1 MARRG
6 ENIYKRKDGRYE
18 GRYIKKYDPNGK
30 AVYGYVYD
38 KSYAG
43 IKEKLNKCRSAKKY
57 DAAGSNI
64 MLLEWLSVWVETE
77 TDIKESTRKL
87 YKRHLVNHIIP
98 QLGKVQLKRLNTEM
112 IQSFVDSLNLSASTV
127 KLVFNILE
135 SGLKCAEKKGLI
147 SNVYSNVK
155 LPKTKK
161 PEVEILTPQEQH
173 RLEGVL
179 SEKNDIGILICLYT
193 GIRIG
198 ELCALRWQDVDLET
212 GVIHIRG
219 TQTRSDGK
227 LIITPPK
234 SDASVRT
241 IPIPDCL
248 MRKMQLHK
256 NNSDFVISN
265 KGHAV
270 DVRAYRRRF
279 KRLLKAAGLPDI
291 KYHALRHTFSTR
303 ALEVG
308 MDYKTL
314 SEILGHASVSITMDL
329 YVHALDEHKKNQMN
343 KLNQIY
349 NSPSE

>member
-18 GRYIKKYDPNGK
+18 GRYIKQYDPEGK

-38 KSYAG
+38 KTYMG
-43 IKEKLNKCRSAKKY
+43 VKEKLNKNRSEKCRVSC
-57 DAAGSNI
+57 GSS
-64 MLLEWLSVWVETE
+64 MLLSEWLTLWLESE
-77 TDIKESTRKL
+77 TDIKESTRQL
-87 YKRHLVNHIIP
+87 YRRHLANHIIP
-98 QLGKVQLKRLNTEM
+98 KLGKVQLKRLGTEM
-112 IQSFVDSLNLSASTV
+112 IQDFVDSLDLSASTV
-127 KLVFNILE
+127 KLIFNILE
-135 SGLKCAEKKGLI
+135 SGLKCAEKKELM
-147 SNVYSNVK
+147 SNIYSNVK
-155 LPKTKK
+155 LPKVYRSH
-161 PEVEILTPQEQH
+161 VEILTSNEQ
-173 RLEGVL
+173 RKLESVL
-179 SEKNDIGILICLYT
+179 LDKNDIGILISLYT

-198 ELCALRWQDVDLET
+198 ELCALRWQDVDLENR
-212 GVIHIRG
+212 VIHIKG
-219 TQTRSDGK
+219 TQIRSDGK

-234 SDASVRT
+234 SNASVRI

-248 MRKMQLHK
+248 FRAIIKH
-256 NNSDFVISN
+256 NRDSDFVISN
-265 KGHAV
+265 NGHAV
-270 DVRAYRRRF
+270 DVRVYRRHF
-279 KRLLKAAGLPDI
+279 KALLRKAGLPDI

-329 YVHALDEHKKNQMN
+329 YVHSLDEHKKKQMN